1 MTKPF
6 DGKTAIVTG
15 GTRGIGRAIA
25 KMLLQNGTRVVIC
38 GRTEASTQKA
48 VKELADETGGWI
60 TGMACDVTKAESIR
74 KFFSYC
80 DDQLNNSL
88 DILVNNAG
96 VGIFR
101 SVGELS
107 GEEWQTVIDTNLTSI
122 FHCCHLAI
130 ERFKRGRGGLIVN
143 VASLAGKNAFAGGAA
158 YNASKFGLV
167 GFGEALMLDH
177 RYDNVRVT
185 TIMPGSVSTDF
196 GRGAKADWKIQPED
210 IAEVVRMAVAMPERT
225 MVSSIEMR
233 PSKPAK

>member
-1 MTKPF
+1 MSKLF

-25 KMLLQNGTRVVIC
+25 KMLLQNGTRVAIC

-48 VKELADETGGWI
+48 LKELADETGGWI
-60 TGMACDVTKAESIR
+60 TGMGCDVTKPESIR
-74 KFFSYC
+74 KFFAFA
-80 DDQLNNSL
+80 DDELSSL

-101 SVGELS
+101 SVADMTGED
-107 GEEWQTVIDTNLTSI
+107 WQKTIDTNLTSV
-122 FHCCHLAI
+122 FYFCQLAI
-130 ERFKRGRGGLIVN
+130 ERFKRGRGGMIVN
-143 VASLAGKNAFAGGAA
+143 IASLAGKNAFAGGAA
-158 YNASKFGLV
+158 YNASKFGLI

-185 TIMPGSVSTDF
+185 TILPGSVSTEF
-196 GRGAKADWKIQPED
+196 GRGGQADWKIQSED
-210 IAEVVRMAVAMPERT
+210 VAEVVRMAVSMPERT